1 MAELDDGEEEVIPLA
16 MVWLASGFF
25 GGNRHSLL
33 SWVAP
38 YLSEKAL
45 RELRQKMMLDDAAR
59 IDAEKLLIDF
69 LDTDPTRPRNRRR
82 VESRMHRNTD
92 WGRTHV
98 AHMTGGSHQYVNR
111 KVEHVP
117 DIPLLSALLGIAR
130 RWQQELEAF
139 GGYFERVERMEKA
152 CRDIR
157 FMPLPISYDS
167 NMAARLKQCEG
178 GKKLAEWI
186 DKVQGLLWQPF
197 DSKTDGPML
206 VKLFEQGVEQG
217 DPDQHARTA
226 LENGETDKTN
236 ADAMLEMIA
245 TLALAKAFCRR
256 GWAAVRHGLAAG
268 WMLKDGLTLKKEGVT
283 LHIRKGFPGNIK
295 ETDRTRV
302 LLKSVGHEDARGKQP
317 DIVLCFECDHPKHKP
332 IYLIGDAKRNDERDG
347 KPYRRA
353 AFFAMLGD
361 FIAYGHKL
369 GLTISEA
376 EIDSFQSRIKPRGLL
391 FFKQMDEQK
400 ALDKDSIITAFGF
413 DEYAGLFY
421 EKNQPNENRLMQTVR
436 SIECAVRKD
445 FVLRGDAAECRD
457 LCATHHHPPPK
468 LG

>member
-1 MAELDDGEEEVIPLA
+1 MAELDDDEKKAIPRA
-16 MVWLASGFF
+16 IGWVASECF

-45 RELRQKMMLDDAAR
+45 RKLRQQMMLDDPAR
-59 IDAEKLLIDF
+59 IDAEKMLIDF
-69 LDTDPTRPRNRRR
+69 LGTDPTRPRNQWR

-130 RWQQELEAF
+130 RWQQELVAF
-139 GGYFERVERMEKA
+139 GGYFERVEQLEKA

-178 GKKLAEWI
+178 GKELAEWI
-186 DKVQGLLWQPF
+186 DKVQCLLWQPF
-197 DSKTDGPML
+197 ESESDGKML
-206 VKLFEQGVEQG
+206 VKLFEQGV
-217 DPDQHARTA
+217 PDKLARTA

-268 WMLKDGLTLKKEGVT
+268 WMLKDGLTLKKDGVT

-317 DIVLCFECDHPKHKP
+317 DIVFCFECDHPKHKP
-332 IYLIGDAKRNDERDG
+332 IYLIGDAKRNKMGEG
-347 KPYRRA
+347 KGYRRA

-369 GLTISEA
+369 GLIISHKEKG
-376 EIDSFQSRIKPRGLL
+376 SFKSRIKPRGLL

-400 ALDKDSIITAFGF
+400 GLDKDSIITAFGF
-413 DEYAGLFY
+413 DEYVGLFY
-421 EKNQPNENRLMQTVR
+421 EDVQPDKNRLMQTVR
-436 SIECAVRKD
+436 SIECSVRKA
-445 FVLRGDAAECRD
+445 FKLCGDGAECG
-457 LCATHHHPPPK
+457 HPCDYPSCRMR
-468 LG
+468 

>member
-1 MAELDDGEEEVIPLA
+1 MVELDAGEKKAIPAA
-16 MVWLASGFF
+16 MGWLASEFF
-25 GGNRHSLL
+25 GGNRYSLL
-33 SWVAP
+33 NWVAP
-38 YLSEKAL
+38 YLSEEALHKL
-45 RELRQKMMLDDAAR
+45 REKMMLDDAAR

-69 LDTDPTRPRNRRR
+69 LDTDPTRPRNRWR

-117 DIPLLSALLGIAR
+117 DIPLLSALLGIAL

-139 GGYFERVERMEKA
+139 GGYFERVEQMEKA
-152 CRDIR
+152 CRAIR

-178 GKKLAEWI
+178 GKALAEWI
-186 DKVQGLLWQPF
+186 DKVQGVLWQPF
-197 DSKTDGPML
+197 RNSDGDMLKELFALGDSNE
-206 VKLFEQGVEQG
+206 V
-217 DPDQHARTA
+217 ARTA
-226 LENGETDKTN
+226 QDDGETDKTN

-245 TLALAKAFCRR
+245 TLSLANAFCRT

-268 WMLKDGLTLKKEGVT
+268 WMLKDGLTLKKDGVT

-295 ETDRTRV
+295 ETDRTRE
-302 LLKSVGHEDARGKQP
+302 LLKSVDHTASGKQP
-317 DIVLCFECDHPKHKP
+317 DIVLCFECDHSNLEP
-332 IYLIGDAKRNDERDG
+332 IYLIGDAKRNDDRDG

-369 GLTISEA
+369 GLIISNKEKG
-376 EIDSFQSRIKPRGLL
+376 SFKSRIKPSGLL
-391 FFKQMDEQK
+391 FFKQMNRQQESIT
-400 ALDKDSIITAFGF
+400 DSIITAFEF

-421 EKNQPNENRLMQTVR
+421 EKDPPNENRLMQTVR
-436 SIECAVRKD
+436 SIECSVRKD
-445 FVLRGDAAECRD
+445 FALRGDVAERGD

>member
-1 MAELDDGEEEVIPLA
+1 MVELDAGEKKAIPAA
-16 MVWLASGFF
+16 MGWLASEFF
-25 GGNRHSLL
+25 GGNRYSLL
-33 SWVAP
+33 NWVAP
-38 YLSEKAL
+38 YLSEEALHKL
-45 RELRQKMMLDDAAR
+45 REKMMLDDAAR

-69 LDTDPTRPRNRRR
+69 LDTDPTRPRNRWR

-117 DIPLLSALLGIAR
+117 DIPLLSALLGIAL

-139 GGYFERVERMEKA
+139 GGYFERVEQMEKA

-178 GKKLAEWI
+178 GKELAEWI
-186 DKVQGLLWQPF
+186 DKVQGVLWQPF
-197 DSKTDGPML
+197 RNSDGDMLKELFAMGDSNE
-206 VKLFEQGVEQG
+206 V
-217 DPDQHARTA
+217 ARTA
-226 LENGETDKTN
+226 QDDGETDKTN

-245 TLALAKAFCRR
+245 TLSLANAFCRSR
-256 GWAAVRHGLAAG
+256 WAAVRHGLAAG
-268 WMLKDGLTLKKEGVT
+268 WMLKDGLTLKKDGVT

-295 ETDRTRV
+295 ETDRTRE
-302 LLKSVGHEDARGKQP
+302 LLKSVDFFASGKQP
-317 DIVLCFECDHPKHKP
+317 DIVLCFECDHSNLEP
-332 IYLIGDAKRNDERDG
+332 IYLIGDAKRNEMGEG
-347 KPYRRA
+347 KGYRRA

-369 GLTISEA
+369 GLIISNA
-376 EIDSFQSRIKPRGLL
+376 EKDSFESRIKPRGLL

-400 ALDKDSIITAFGF
+400 GLDKDSIITAFGF
-413 DEYAGLFY
+413 DEFAGLFY
-421 EKNQPNENRLMQTVR
+421 EDVQSAGDRLMQTVG

-445 FVLRGDAAECRD
+445 FALRGDGAEYGD